1 MNKYVLIFVGGLVA
15 VSVGLFL
22 KSQNSEGVTKTK
34 QTQGIV
40 STNELP
46 QQVNSQTST
55 VGEKAPDFS
64 LSTIDGGTIS
74 LSEFQGK
81 KPVVLDFWTSWCPN
95 CRRDMP
101 KLSKMYE
108 KYKDKIEVIGI
119 NLQENPAIVERY
131 ISSADIVF
139 PIALDPSGQASSA
152 YDVRYTNTHVL
163 IDKDGNIVK
172 TIPGDIRES
181 DIISL
186 IQ

>member
-1 MNKYVLIFVGGLVA
+1 MNKYILIFVGGLVA
-15 VSVGLFL
+15 VSVAIFL
-22 KSQNSEGVTKTK
+22 KAQNSERVTSTQ
-34 QTQGIV
+34 QTQGVV
-40 STNELP
+40 STSELP
-46 QQVNSQTST
+46 EQDNTQTST

-64 LSTIDGGTIS
+64 LSTVDGGTIN
-74 LSEFQGK
+74 LSEFLGK

-108 KYKDKIEVIGI
+108 KHKDKIEVIGI

-139 PIALDPSGQASSA
+139 PIALDPSGQTSRA
-152 YDVRYTNTHVL
+152 YDIRYTNTHIL
-163 IDKDGNIVK
+163 IDKDGNIVR
-172 TIPGDIRES
+172 TIPGDISES

>member
-1 MNKYVLIFVGGLVA
+1 MKINKYVLIFVVGLVA
-15 VSVGLFL
+15 VSVGLFV
-22 KSQNSEGVTKTK
+22 KAQNTERVTKAP
-34 QTQGIV
+34 QAQGVV
-40 STNELP
+40 ST
-46 QQVNSQTST
+46 S
-55 VGEKAPDFS
+55 EKAPDFS

-74 LSEFQGK
+74 LSEFRGK
-81 KPVVLDFWTSWCPN
+81 KSVVLDFWTSWCPN

-119 NLQENPAIVERY
+119 NLQENPAIVESY

-139 PIALDPSGQASSA
+139 PIALDPSGQTSRA
-152 YDVRYTNTHVL
+152 YDIRYTNTHILV
-163 IDKDGNIVK
+163 DKDGNIVK

>member
-1 MNKYVLIFVGGLVA
+1 MKINKYVLIFVVGLVA
-15 VSVGLFL
+15 VSVGLFV
-22 KSQNSEGVTKTK
+22 KAQNTERVLSPPQDQGV
-34 QTQGIV
+34 V
-40 STNELP
+40 STAK
-46 QQVNSQTST
+46 
-55 VGEKAPDFS
+55 KAPDFS

-74 LSEFQGK
+74 LSEFRGK
-81 KPVVLDFWTSWCPN
+81 KSVVLDFWTSWCPN

-119 NLQENPAIVERY
+119 NLQENPAIVESY

-139 PIALDPSGQASSA
+139 PIALDPSGQTSRA
-152 YDVRYTNTHVL
+152 YDIRYTNTHIL

-186 IQ
+186 IQRN